1 MLLPSQRVRSSGV
14 SNTEHSLLGMPGLAP
29 PASLS
34 VHALFHTHDLHFW
47 SASVTLCCLQTLSHQ
62 FANSL
67 PETVSNITCS
77 HPGQCCPQ
85 MGIFFRYGKYE
96 TEKII
101 SLSPKTGVRT
111 CLRHL
116 GERLEVTEREP
127 ACSEEQLEW
136 KSDGLLT
143 RHTQA
148 VRRK

>member
-1 MLLPSQRVRSSGV
+1 MGCLIQSTACWECRDWLHLLLSI
-14 SNTEHSLLGMPGLAP
+14 H
-29 PASLS
+29 AS
-34 VHALFHTHDLHFW
+34 FHTHDLHFW
-47 SASVTLCCLQTLSHQ
+47 SASVTLCCLK
-62 FANSL
+62 FASSL
-67 PETVSNITCS
+67 LETVSNITWS

-96 TEKII
+96 TEKVI

-116 GERLEVTEREP
+116 GESLEVTEWQPE
-127 ACSEEQLEW
+127 CSEEQLEW

>member
-1 MLLPSQRVRSSGV
+1 
-14 SNTEHSLLGMPGLAP
+14 
-29 PASLS
+29 
-34 VHALFHTHDLHFW
+34 
-47 SASVTLCCLQTLSHQ
+47 
-62 FANSL
+62 
-67 PETVSNITCS
+67 
-77 HPGQCCPQ
+77 

-116 GERLEVTEREP
+116 GEGLEVTE
-127 ACSEEQLEW
+127 CSEELEW